1 MNLRLAISFILLPAI
16 LLCCG
21 RTELDTPPDTG
32 GDQPGKVPSSFTA
45 FAPSGKAYIDSNL
58 WLNWEDDDRIWV
70 DGEEFTLSEK
80 NGSSAVFS
88 GLVDPDR
95 EKNLAFFP
103 YDELHSLSSTSAIL
117 PTIQT
122 ARKGG
127 CPWPLCYAVSEG
139 QTLHFRHLDAALQ
152 FTLGSDMGALEQVS
166 LRGNNGEILSGR
178 QKLSF
183 ADGILAGTMVD
194 APGKTIVLKGPF
206 EAGATYC
213 FNILGLGITF
223 TKGLTMDFRFSDGVS
238 GSLSSDKKFTIS
250 AGDWMNLCD
259 NVTRAEVTLGSGGI
273 ASLADWRE
281 FKAALEAGDDI
292 SAWCR
297 GGEVFLKGD
306 IDGVT
311 STDVLPSLK
320 IPLNGHGH
328 TITMDVVGTDT
339 NCGLIGELAAPVHD
353 LNLAGLLDYGGTGR
367 VGALAGTVSAP
378 VSITNVSSSVGVRCY
393 NTGNN
398 STTLVAGLVGNTT
411 FKSGNCI
418 FKNCSVTGEVRA
430 IQHVYALGGIIAS
443 GGSGSSPEVL
453 LDGCSFE
460 GTIEYGQ
467 SSAAVSSSGS
477 DRGAGRIGGLIGDAS
492 RIVILR
498 GCSTTADACI
508 NVRLNGWSLGAGGIG
523 GLVGR
528 STKSVDGY
536 TMRVS
541 FEGENVNRAA
551 IRVWDIPEDQ
561 KTRCGQVLGSEVQA
575 PVGAGAGEGSLDFL
589 SSKAPGSMGGSFSLC
604 QVSGRKVSGKK
615 GLDGVTRTVGTNY
628 MSYFMVTSGGK
639 IMVLDGGYAQD
650 VPTLKGLIKKYGGH
664 VDKWFLS
671 HPHGDHYSALLAL
684 LKDMDGVTIGEIIYS
699 RCKGISNELYTALD
713 ALSGGIKVTDI
724 QTPGIR
730 LDIDGVG
737 IKVLSI
743 ADPHLH
749 SNLNNSSM
757 VLRIWD
763 RDKTVVFLGDAGVPL
778 GHKLISDYK
787 ADLDCD
793 YLQLGHHGNFGCDE
807 YFYRTVRFSWALVPT
822 ALWIWHPELFHKT
835 MPSNLDGG
843 LTRSWIESILP
854 ADHII
859 TSYDYTDWW
868 VAGSGTAVVDGYNA
882 IATSP
887 YFAMGGG
894 RLDSLSGTYNY
905 VFPFPDIRER
915 FLCFL

>member
-178 QKLSF
+178 LKLSLV
-183 ADGILAGTMVD
+183 DDSIAGTMVD

-238 GSLSSDKKFTIS
+238 GSLSSDKQFTIS

-259 NVTRAEVTLGSGGI
+259 NVTRAEVTLGTGGI
-273 ASLADWRE
+273 ASLADWKE

-311 STDVLPSLK
+311 GDDVLQSLDV
-320 IPLNGHGH
+320 PLNGNGK
-328 TITMDVVGTDT
+328 TITMDVVSSKTY
-339 NCGLIGELAAPVHD
+339 CGLVGTLSASVHD
-353 LNLAGLLDYGGTGR
+353 LNLVGTLDYGGTGR
-367 VGALAGTVSAP
+367 AGVLAGCVSAPATISNVNCSADLRCFNTDEHSALAG
-378 VSITNVSSSVGVRCY
+378 
-393 NTGNN
+393 
-398 STTLVAGLVGNTT
+398 GLVGSTT
-411 FKSGNCI
+411 FSSGTLL
-418 FKNCSVTGEVRA
+418 FKNCSYTGELRA
-430 IQHVYALGGIIAS
+430 VQHLFALGGIIAS

-453 LDGCSFE
+453 LDGCSFG
-460 GTIEYGQ
+460 GTLEYGQ
-467 SSAAVSSSGS
+467 SRAALNESGS
-477 DRGAGRIGGLIGDAS
+477 DDRSAARIGGLIGDAS
-492 RIVILR
+492 RILTVR
-498 GCSTTADACI
+498 NCSTTADAVI
-508 NVRLNGWSLGAGGIG
+508 NVRLNGWSMGHGGVG

-528 STKSVDGY
+528 STKSVSGY
-536 TMRVS
+536 TMRVVFDGDNANRCS
-541 FEGENVNRAA
+541 INVY
-551 IRVWDIPEDQ
+551 DILPSQ
-561 KTRCGQVLGSEVQA
+561 KALCSQTLGSVIQPA
-575 PVGAGAGEGSLDFL
+575 EGSAVEAGTLRFL
-589 SSKAPGSMGGSFSLC
+589 ESVAPEPVSGSFSLC

-639 IMVLDGGYAQD
+639 IMVLDGGYAED
-650 VPTLKGLIKKYGGH
+650 VPALKGLIKKYGGH

-724 QTPGIR
+724 QTSGIR

-894 RLDSLSGTYNY
+894 
-905 VFPFPDIRER
+905 
-915 FLCFL
+915 